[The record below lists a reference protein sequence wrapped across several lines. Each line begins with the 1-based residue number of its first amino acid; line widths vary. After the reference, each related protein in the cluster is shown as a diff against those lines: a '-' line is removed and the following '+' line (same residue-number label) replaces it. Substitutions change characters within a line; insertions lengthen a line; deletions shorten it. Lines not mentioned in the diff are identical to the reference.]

1 MTQQELEQFI
11 QEYKIDHQIDEEK
24 DDLIIFLSIYEL
36 EQFQKMIDPHF
47 TAHEA
52 HPLFMKGMD
61 FCTHLKRICDYH
73 EIDLKKVKDNI
84 NKQYDKTRN

>member
-11 QEYKIDHQIDEEK
+11 IDNEIDHQIDEEK
-24 DDLIIFLSIYEL
+24 DDLIIFLSIYDL

-61 FCTHLKRICDYH
+61 FCTHLKSICDYH
-73 EIDLKKVKDNI
+73 DIDLGKLMDSIK
-84 NKQYDKTRN
+84 